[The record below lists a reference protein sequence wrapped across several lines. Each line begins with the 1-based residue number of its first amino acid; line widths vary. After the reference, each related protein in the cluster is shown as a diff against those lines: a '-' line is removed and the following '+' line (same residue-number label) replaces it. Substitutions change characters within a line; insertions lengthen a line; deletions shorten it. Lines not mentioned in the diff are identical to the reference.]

1 LKNIL
6 LKLVELP
13 SDTFPVQFSKVTGSI
28 TGFSIYH
35 AIGLASVLDKGKEIS
50 MGFDKSMLKLFI
62 IAFIF
67 FNRKARKVL
76 RKVRKDF

>member
-1 LKNIL
+1 M
-6 LKLVELP
+6 
-13 SDTFPVQFSKVTGSI
+13 
-28 TGFSIYH
+28 
-35 AIGLASVLDKGKEIS
+35 GLASVFDNGKEIS
-50 MGFDKSMLKLFI
+50 MGFDKSILKLFI

>member
-1 LKNIL
+1 LKF
-6 LKLVELP
+6 VALP
-13 SDTFPVQFSKVTGSI
+13 SETFPTQFSKVTGSI

-35 AIGLASVLDKGKEIS
+35 AMGLESELDKGKEIS
-50 MGFDKSMLKLFI
+50 MGFDKSILKLFI
-62 IAFIF
+62 VAFIF